1 MFDKIWNLLFKKK
14 SEQEFKKDLV
24 YGVIAL
30 VLYLVGLGFIYLNAQ
45 PWYPKGLLLVL
56 AGLVLVYLYAYVRAL
71 VDKSYF
77 KKLYINVYDERS
89 KEIVKISAV
98 VSYVLVMLV
107 IVYHFGYAF
116 GAELVTKE
124 SELISLSGF
133 CGILLGTG
141 LIGLFGTNLI
151 LQKFY

>member
-77 KKLYINVYDERS
+77 KKLYINVYDERN
-89 KEIVKISAV
+89 KEIVKLSVIA
-98 VSYVLVMLV
+98 SYIVVMLV
-107 IVYHFGYAF
+107 VLYHFGYAF
-116 GAELVTKE
+116 GAELVTLEPK
-124 SELISLSGF
+124 LISLSGF
-133 CGILLGTG
+133 CATILGSALAGF
-141 LIGLFGTNLI
+141 FGTNLI